1 MMLLIRGKTA
11 QRSIESW
18 FNQEI
23 QYEMGNPARSRLSI
37 RYGNHDVRLESL
49 EAD

>member
-1 MMLLIRGKTA
+1 MMLLIRGRA
-11 QRSIESW
+11 APRSIRFS
-18 FNQEI
+18 FNEELD
-23 QYEMGNPARSRLSI
+23 YEMGNPACYRLSI

>member
-1 MMLLIRGKTA
+1 MMLLIRGRAAGRRIK
-11 QRSIESW
+11 SS
-18 FNQEI
+18 FNEEI
-23 QYEMGNPARSRLSI
+23 QYEMGNPTCYRLSI